1 MFKKFLFLSILFL
14 SFFSLFS
21 KTEKTQNEEEKSM
34 FTEEIEVVGKMSL
47 FLNLKILKN
56 SNLTI

>member
-1 MFKKFLFLSILFL
+1 MFKKIFFLSILFL

-34 FTEEIEVVGKMSL
+34 FTEEIEVVGK
-47 FLNLKILKN
+47 I
-56 SNLTI
+56 I